1 MTPPRCLTHL
11 APPKNFKNM
20 VNWATKETWGP
31 LLSIIWLVN
40 RCPKTLNPFQNR
52 STSHQEFHTL
62 SRLCPSPLSFV
73 LTVPQHSKVPGN
85 CRFVC
90 QGSCFAF
97 FFFSCFRLSCWQ
109 LQKRLKEIPA
119 CLVPTGTGN
128 HQSSI
133 LCLISC
139 YQTEQN
145 NPWQHPNFQLP
156 HKFATFVHMFFPQRS
171 QWHKGLERSQR
182 VLGKK

>member
-11 APPKNFKNM
+11 APQKKLQKHGKLSHERNL
-20 VNWATKETWGP
+20 GP

-40 RCPKTLNPFQNR
+40 RCPKTPNPFQNR
-52 STSHQEFHTL
+52 SRSHQEFHTL

-73 LTVPQHSKVPGN
+73 LTAPQHSKVPGN
-85 CRFVC
+85 CSFVC

-139 YQTEQN
+139 CQTEQQ
-145 NPWQHPNFQLP
+145 NPWHNPNFQLP
-156 HKFATFVHMFFPQRS
+156 HAFR
-171 QWHKGLERSQR
+171 
-182 VLGKK
+182 